1 MVKITTICMHF
12 VVAKNWKENICQQ
25 QLEKKLKVKYC
36 WLIGYFQTT
45 HEEIEFIQS
54 GWSKG
59 ELSS

>member
-1 MVKITTICMHF
+1 MHF
-12 VVAKNWKENICQQ
+12 FVAKNWKENICQQ